1 MRRLRL
7 SALAKGDIEN
17 ILIHS
22 HANFG
27 ESARLRYEAL
37 IEAALH
43 DIAADADRIG
53 VKQRPELGPNV
64 RTYHLFYSR
73 ERGRTDDGIVREP
86 RHMLLFRLI
95 EPDIVDVGRIL
106 HDAME
111 LANHLPPGYR

>member
-17 ILIHS
+17 ILFHS
-22 HANFG
+22 HVTFG

-43 DIAADADRIG
+43 DIATNPDRVG
-53 VKQRPELGPNV
+53 VKERAELGSNV
-64 RTYHLFYSR
+64 RTYHLFHSR
-73 ERGRTDDGIVREP
+73 ESGRTEDGIVLQP
-86 RHMLLFRLI
+86 RHMLLFRVTP
-95 EPDIVDVGRIL
+95 PDIVDVGRIL

-111 LANHLPPGYR
+111 IASHLPPGYR